1 MSILRSYRR
10 PYQDEYLNF
19 LALMQAFCEICLAF
33 EPSEDEIQE
42 NRVSKTF
49 MLAARFYDLFN
60 LQHKHITLKT
70 IR

>member
-1 MSILRSYRR
+1 
-10 PYQDEYLNF
+10 
-19 LALMQAFCEICLAF
+19 MQAFCEICLAF